1 MLPRSAGSI
10 LCSWQGTRSCCKSKV
25 QAAVDSRSWF
35 RRLQR
40 AYHGVVIS
48 IRPATRPDL
57 PALLAI
63 WRRSVEATHTF
74 LTPADVDA
82 IEGDV
87 ERYLPL
93 MSDLRVA
100 EREGQVVGFVALEAG
115 VIEMLFVDA
124 DAQGGRSPSCTL
136 SSASASDVRAR

>member
-1 MLPRSAGSI
+1 M
-10 LCSWQGTRSCCKSKV
+10 
-25 QAAVDSRSWF
+25 
-35 RRLQR
+35 
-40 AYHGVVIS
+40 IS

-57 PALLAI
+57 PALLTI

-100 EREGQVVGFVALEAG
+100 ERE
-115 VIEMLFVDA
+115 
-124 DAQGGRSPSCTL
+124 S
-136 SSASASDVRAR
+136 